1 MSREEEI
8 KELEKKLEMFKNKH
22 ADNEV
27 ENDITMFSDLSK
39 EKDFEVRWKKA
50 VIKISMWITWFGIL
64 TMLVCLTSFV
74 CMLFGIPF
82 S

>member
-8 KELEKKLEMFKNKH
+8 KELEKKLEVLKNKH

-50 VIKISMWITWFGIL
+50 VIKISMWITWFGAL
-64 TMLVCLTSFV
+64 TMMVCLTSFI
-74 CMLFGIPF
+74 CMLFKAIF